1 MTTSPSIL
9 YVEDNFDN
17 RLLVKRL
24 LSALGYQL
32 WEAEDARQAMKILS
46 THTPDLILV
55 DINLPEVD
63 GLTFTREIKA
73 LPALKSIPIVALTA
87 NVMRGDKDRALQA
100 GCDGYIEKPI
110 DVDHFI
116 EQISAF
122 CLPEHGTR

>member
-1 MTTSPSIL
+1 MANSPSIL
-9 YVEDNFDN
+9 YIEDNFDN

-46 THTPDLILV
+46 THHPDLILV

-63 GLTFTREIKA
+63 GLTLTREIKA
-73 LPALKSIPIVALTA
+73 LPALKSVPVVALTA
-87 NVMRGDKDRALQA
+87 NVMRGDKERALQA

-116 EQISAF
+116 DQISTF
-122 CLPEHGTR
+122 CLPEHGTP